1 MNKARIEVR
10 TTSLPDMRR
19 AAQFFAER
27 ALGGGDGGVTYWLKP
42 LESAYSVGQ
51 TLMGASTEWCQEW
64 EVRWAE
70 TEDDLL
76 ED

>member
-10 TTSLPDMRR
+10 TTRLPDMRG
-19 AAQFFAER
+19 AAQFYAER
-27 ALGGGDGGVTYWLKP
+27 ALGDGVTYWLKP

-51 TLMGASTEWCQEW
+51 TLMGEPTEWCQEW

-76 ED
+76 DD